1 MAPGQPRW
9 WQKLK
14 RHKVIIGII
23 IAWAVIA
30 LIFAGYWYWDWTGFA
45 GKTLWD
51 CLTLLA
57 LLAVPVAV
65 GLATIWYTERQSR
78 ASEAANKQQHETD
91 MQIAEDQQQ
100 EVALQAYFDKL
111 SELLLEKR
119 LRESE
124 QNAEVRTIARA
135 RTLTVLRRLDAERNR
150 SLLQFLSESG
160 LIRKGKGNDII
171 DLKAATLSEA
181 KLSGVDL
188 SQADLSEVNLSGAD
202 LSQADLSKTNLNRA
216 NLSGALLNGTVL
228 SGADLS
234 GADLSGADLS
244 GAFLLGTLLSWANL
258 SEANLSKASL
268 IGANLSG
275 ATLNGATPNGAN
287 LSGAKVT
294 TDQLAKARSLEGATL
309 PDGSKYTVAEP
320 SSLTQ
325 VKE

>member
-1 MAPGQPRW
+1 MTPEQPPWR
-9 WQKLK
+9 KK
-14 RHKVIIGII
+14 RLRRKVIIGTI
-23 IAWAVIA
+23 IACA
-30 LIFAGYWYWDWTGFA
+30 LIAFVFAGYWYWDWTGFA

-51 CLTLLA
+51 WLTLLA
-57 LLAVPVAV
+57 LLTVPAAV
-65 GLATIWYTERQSR
+65 GLATIWFTERQSQT
-78 ASEAANKQQHETD
+78 SEAVNKQQHQTD

-100 EVALQAYFDKL
+100 EAALQAYFDKL

-124 QNAEVRTIARA
+124 QNAEVRNIARA

-160 LIRKGKGNDII
+160 LIRQGNGNDII

-202 LSQADLSKTNLNRA
+202 LSKADLSKTNLNRA

-234 GADLSGADLS
+234 GADLSGANLS
-244 GAFLLGTLLSWANL
+244 GAFLLGALLSWANL
-258 SEANLSKASL
+258 SEANLSKANL
-268 IGANLSG
+268 VGANLSG
-275 ATLNGATPNGAN
+275 ATLNGANPSGAN
-287 LSGAKVT
+287 LSGAKLT

-309 PDGSKYTVAEP
+309 PDGSKHTVTEP
-320 SSLTQ
+320 SSRQ
-325 VKE
+325 SG